1 MASFFKTFGLGVIY
15 VITLPFILMFWAI
28 YAIYCLGVF
37 IYMAIRNVII
47 FFSGGTPNGDMKED
61 VEAKRIL
68 LERSQKSQAS
78 QNIYVSP
85 QPVLNEPTPM
95 PEPVQN
101 EPEPYEQPAQPENM
115 FYPDEEELPIDN
127 SFDGDNKDGYVD

>member
-28 YAIYCLGVF
+28 YSIYCLGVF
-37 IYMAIRNVII
+37 VYMAIRNVII

-68 LERSQKSQAS
+68 LERSQKLQAS

-85 QPVLNEPTPM
+85 QPVFEEPTPM
-95 PEPVQN
+95 PERVQN

>member
-1 MASFFKTFGLGVIY
+1 
-15 VITLPFILMFWAI
+15 
-28 YAIYCLGVF
+28 
-37 IYMAIRNVII
+37 
-47 FFSGGTPNGDMKED
+47 
-61 VEAKRIL
+61 
-68 LERSQKSQAS
+68 
-78 QNIYVSP
+78 
-85 QPVLNEPTPM
+85 M